1 MARRGG
7 GYLSLFST
15 VPRSPAALL
24 QAVMCSHTQ
33 WEDLQRYAEGVE
45 SVCAGPVRS
54 PLKEAL
60 GTKGPGFT
68 RIPDPGHN
76 FSLFLLKKPF
86 SCRPTNQRK
95 SEEPFLRLPTLSV
108 QNLPSRSCTSSPSQT
123 RTFRLEPVY
132 HYLLRPEPS
141 LLNL

>member
-1 MARRGG
+1 M
-7 GYLSLFST
+7 
-15 VPRSPAALL
+15 PRSPAALL
-24 QAVMCSHTQ
+24 LAVMCSHTQ

-95 SEEPFLRLPTLSV
+95 SEEPFLRLPTLRV
-108 QNLPSRSCTSSPSQT
+108 QNLSHRSCRSSPSQI
-123 RTFRLEPVY
+123 RTFHLEPAGY
-132 HYLLRPEPS
+132 YLLRPDVCLELADHYLLKPEPS
-141 LLNL
+141 VWSL